1 MSEEFPHELPTLRLH
16 TASGAHASPLLPL
29 RGGADG
35 PAGLLLAVCP
45 GSISYV
51 SSFYDTKLS
60 QSLLRLHMNN
70 ARIIEV
76 FESDA
81 ALVLKALGLGEF
93 VEDWTLNLER
103 DLS

>member
-1 MSEEFPHELPTLRLH
+1 MNKEFPHELPTLRVQ
-16 TASGAHASPLLPL
+16 AKPVARGLLPL

-35 PAGLLLAVCP
+35 PAGLLLGINP
-45 GSISYV
+45 DSISYA

-70 ARIIEV
+70 GRVIEV

-81 ALVLKALGLGEF
+81 ATVLEALGLGEF
-93 VEDWTLNLER
+93 VEDWVLDLEK

>member
-1 MSEEFPHELPTLRLH
+1 MSEEFPHELPTLRVE
-16 TASGAHASPLLPL
+16 AKPAARGLLPL

-35 PAGLLLAVCP
+35 PSGLLLGINPV
-45 GSISYV
+45 SISYV
-51 SSFYDTKLS
+51 ASFYDTRLS

-70 ARIIEV
+70 GRVIEV

-81 ALVLKALGLGEF
+81 ATVLEALGLGEF

-103 DLS
+103 DLG

>member
-1 MSEEFPHELPTLRLH
+1 MSEEFPHELPTLRVE
-16 TASGAHASPLLPL
+16 AKPAARGLLPL

-35 PAGLLLAVCP
+35 PSGLLLGINPA
-45 GSISYV
+45 SISYA

-60 QSLLRLHMNN
+60 ESLLRLHMNN
-70 ARIIEV
+70 GRVIEV

-81 ALVLKALGLGEF
+81 AAVLEALGLGEF

-103 DLS
+103 DLG